1 MDETTRPTALEA
13 SHGDE
18 PIERVTRDGI
28 EYTLLGTAHV
38 SRKSAETVRRMI
50 DEGDSDAVAVELCP
64 TRHRALTD
72 PTAWQE
78 LDIFRIL
85 REGKASMMMATL
97 ALGAYQRRIAS
108 QFGIEPGAEMKAA
121 IESTDALGLPLQL
134 VDRDIGIT
142 LRRAS
147 RRLPWW
153 QRYTMVVGIFLALLS
168 REEISEEEIERLKEG
183 DILEET
189 FRELSDGSPAL
200 HEALVAERD
209 RYMAARLRQEN
220 PGREGGRVL
229 VVVGAGHMQGLKRA
243 LEEDDRDPAAEV
255 AILAQSPGPSR
266 LIRALPWLFVALIL
280 TGFVLGFMRSP
291 ELGWVLVATWVLANG
306 TLSALGALLARGHP
320 LTVLSAFVAAPL
332 TSLNPTIGAGV
343 VTASVEAGIRKPT
356 MGDFETLRDDVTEL
370 GGWRSNRVARIFL
383 VFALS
388 SLGSVLGSWLAGARM
403 VVELF

>member
-18 PIERVTRDGI
+18 PVERVTRDGI

-50 DEGDSDAVAVELCP
+50 DEGDYDAVAVELCP

-121 IESTDALGLPLQL
+121 IESADALDLPLQL

-153 QRYTMVVGIFLALLS
+153 QRYTMVVGIFVALLS
-168 REEISEEEIERLKEG
+168 KEEITEDEIERLKEG

-255 AILAQSPGPSR
+255 ASLAQSPDPSR

-291 ELGWVLVATWVLANG
+291 ELGWALVATWVLANG

-320 LTVLSAFVAAPL
+320 LTIFSAFAAAPL